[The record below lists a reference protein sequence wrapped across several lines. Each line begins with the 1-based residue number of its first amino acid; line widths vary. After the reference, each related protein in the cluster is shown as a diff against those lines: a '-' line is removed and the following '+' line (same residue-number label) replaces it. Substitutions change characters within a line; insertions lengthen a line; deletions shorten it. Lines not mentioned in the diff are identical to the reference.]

1 MCKLLF
7 AQFSR
12 LKKNKVFL
20 GEVVFMWIIGAFLA
34 ANQYFEQVKYGY
46 DMALDNIFFGYSLIT
61 GILMAVF
68 STIFLG
74 TEYSDGTIRN
84 KLIVGH
90 SRLDIYLSNLIVNL
104 SVSFLFCLSFIAG
117 VSIVGIPLIGFL
129 ETEFKIILIF
139 FIGTLALSM
148 AYSSIYTMLSM
159 ICSNKTAVAVISIL
173 GVVLLL
179 TAATWIQSRLNLP
192 EFYNG
197 YSLTESGQIMEPE
210 LIPNPHYLKGA
221 KRKAYQFIIDF
232 LPTGQSLQY
241 CSMMAVHPLQMP
253 LYSLFIAFISSIT
266 GIMIFKQKDL
276 Q

>member
-20 GEVVFMWIIGAFLA
+20 GEVIFMWVFGAFLA
-34 ANQYFEQVKYGY
+34 ANQYFEQVKYGS
-46 DMALDNIFFGYSLIT
+46 DVLLDNIFFGYSLII

-139 FIGTLALSM
+139 LIGTLVLSV

-179 TAATWIQSRLNLP
+179 TAATWIQLKLNLP
-192 EFYNG
+192 EFYDS
-197 YSLTESGQIMEPE
+197 YSMTESGQIMERE
-210 LIPNPHYLKGA
+210 LIPNPQYLRGA
-221 KRKAYQFIIDF
+221 KRKVYQFIIDF

-241 CSMMAVHPLQMP
+241 SSMTAVHPRQMP
-253 LYSLFIAFISSIT
+253 LYSLFIAFISTIT